1 VKTGVMAAE
10 APTALLACAPVLA
23 GECSHGADR
32 QRRDLSK
39 LSVFV
44 AVVRRCGPHLIE
56 ATIIPAVLFYGC
68 LVVAGLS
75 VAILVAMSWS
85 YGAMGRRIVRRQP
98 VPPILVLAVI
108 GITIRTT
115 VALMGGSAFLYFLQ
129 PVLATVAMGGVF
141 LISIGIGQPLIGRLA
156 CEFWP
161 LTPEVAA
168 RPSVLRLFR
177 RLTLL
182 WAAVNLVTAA
192 ITMSLLLWLP
202 LTTFVALKQ
211 LCGLAVTG
219 AGVFLTISLSL
230 RTARREDLASAERW
244 PSLQPAFLG
253 NEGSS

>member
-1 VKTGVMAAE
+1 MAAE
-10 APTALLACAPVLA
+10 APATLLACAPVLA
-23 GECSHGADR
+23 GERSHGPDR
-32 QRRDLSK
+32 LPRELSK

-56 ATIIPAVLFYGC
+56 ATIIPALLFYGC
-68 LVVAGLS
+68 LLVAGLS
-75 VAILVAMSWS
+75 VAILAAVSWS
-85 YGAMGRRIVRRQP
+85 YGAVGRRMVRRQP

-108 GITIRTT
+108 GITVRTV
-115 VALMGGSAFLYFLQ
+115 VALMSGSSFVYFLQ
-129 PVLATVAMGGVF
+129 PILGTVAMGGVF
-141 LISIGIGQPLIGRLA
+141 LISIGIGRPLIGRLA

-192 ITMSLLLWLP
+192 LTMSLLLWLP

-211 LCGLAVTG
+211 LSGLAVTG

-253 NEGSS
+253 GGGSN